1 MKRILTILT
10 AITLS
15 AVMSVSAFAQN
26 GRYVVKGVIV
36 DELGPVAGAAV
47 VEQGTTNGAV
57 SDLDGNYSLTVSS
70 ADAIIEIRM
79 IGYATQ
85 TFKASDVPATVTLAE
100 DAEFLDEVVVIG
112 YGTVKKS
119 DLTGSVSTVRGDDIN
134 KGVITTPADLLRG
147 KTAGVVVTQGNG
159 MPGSGATIRIRGGAS
174 LNASNDPLYII
185 DGLPVSNDGISGMS
199 DPLSSINP
207 EDIESFTVLKDAS
220 ATAIYGSRASNG
232 VIVITTKKGTKN
244 GSAVPQISID
254 VTSSLNTLAKYQEV
268 LTGDQLRDLIAKR
281 VASGKT
287 SAAAL
292 GALGKENTDWQ
303 KQIYHMAPTIDAN
316 LSLNGYASMG
326 DVNLPYRVS
335 GGYINQNGTLKGS
348 KMDSG
353 TAGVNLSPSFL
364 QNHLTVNLN
373 GKYTYAKN
381 WYADQG
387 AIGAALRY
395 DPTQPI
401 YATDAE
407 GGLRGYRI
415 WRGTDGNPNGMA
427 TLNPVAQLNDKQDYA
442 TANRFIG
449 NAQFDYK
456 IHGFEDLRLNLN
468 LGIDWAKSSGVT
480 EVAQNSELSY
490 HNTSHQYSDAEGRQL
505 ASGSHTDYH
514 YGRQN
519 TTLEFYADYN
529 KTFGKHNVDLMAGY
543 SWQRFYTDSDSKET
557 RLNNGTTIKE
567 SIYKGEYFLISF
579 FGRANY
585 SFGDKYLITA
595 TVRRDGT
602 SRFQNNKWGLFPSV
616 ALGWNVKNE
625 DFMKG
630 VSAVSTLKLR
640 ASWGQTGQQDVG
652 GYYDTFAKFYTNQ
665 IGSYYQFA
673 GNTIVPITALGYN
686 ADLKWETTTTY
697 NIGLDLGFWND
708 RLTATVDVYQ
718 RDTKDLLS
726 WVQVAALSNL
736 TNYLNTNI
744 ASLTNKGVE
753 LDLRGILIDTKDMSW
768 TAGFNMAYNY
778 NEITKLNASSEN
790 KEGVRTGS
798 ISGGTDNWVQK
809 HDIGHP
815 MNAFYVYQQVYDQ
828 NGKPVFGQYVD
839 QNNDGVINE
848 SDRHFFHKPAPD
860 FTFGFNTS
868 FMYKNWTAALSGHAS
883 VGNYVYNNVA
893 SNNEMYKDLW
903 VNNFVSNRNAS
914 ALYSD
919 FDDAMYIS
927 DYYIENGSF
936 LKLDNF
942 TLGYTFPRLF
952 EMVPGRNA
960 TLNIFGTVQNICTL
974 TKYSGIDP
982 EVNNPGAPGIDGTVY
997 PRPRTYVLG
1006 LKFNF

>member
-1 MKRILTILT
+1 MKRILT
-10 AITLS
+10 AI
-15 AVMSVSAFAQN
+15 AVLFACATVFAQ
-26 GRYVVKGVIV
+26 GGYQVKGVVV
-36 DELGPVAGAAV
+36 DAIGPVIGASV
-47 VEQGTTNGAV
+47 IEVGTSNGA
-57 SDLDGNYSLTVSS
+57 STGLDGDFILTVSN
-70 ADAIIEIRM
+70 ANAMVEISC

-85 TFKASDVPATVTLAE
+85 TFPAKEVPATIHLEE
-100 DAEFLDEVVVIG
+100 DTHFLDEVVVIG

-119 DLTGSVSTVRGDDIN
+119 DLTGSISTVKADEIN

-147 KTAGVVVTQGNG
+147 KSAGVVVTSGSG
-159 MPGSGATIRIRGGAS
+159 MPGAGATVRIRGGAS

-232 VIVITTKKGTKN
+232 VIVITTKKGARN
-244 GSAVPQISID
+244 GNAVPQIAID
-254 VTSSLNTLAKYQEV
+254 VTGSLNTIAKYQNV
-268 LTGDQLRDLIAKR
+268 LTGDQLRDLIAQR
-281 VASGKT
+281 VADGKT
-287 SAAAL
+287 SANALAAL
-292 GALGKENTDWQ
+292 GTENTDWQ
-303 KQIYHMAPTIDAN
+303 KQIYKMAPTVDAN
-316 LSLNGYASMG
+316 ISLNGNVNMG
-326 DVNLPYRVS
+326 STTLPYRVS
-335 GGYINQNGTLKGS
+335 GGFTTQNGTLIGS
-348 KMDSG
+348 KMNRG
-353 TAGVNLSPSFL
+353 TASLNLSPTFFDK
-364 QNHLTVNLN
+364 HLTVSLN

-401 YATDAE
+401 HATDAE
-407 GGLRGYRI
+407 GGLNGYRI
-415 WRGTDGNPNGMA
+415 WRGSDGNPNGMA
-427 TLNPVAQLNDKQDYA
+427 TLNPVAQLNDKTDVA

-456 IHGFEDLRLNLN
+456 IHGLEDLRLNLN
-468 LGIDWAKSSGVT
+468 LGIDWAKSSGIT
-480 EVAQNSELSY
+480 ELAMNSEASY
-490 HNTSHQYSDAEGRQL
+490 HNTSHQYIDADGNFK

-514 YGRQN
+514 YGRLN

-529 KTFGKHNVDLMAGY
+529 KTFGKHNIDLMAGY
-543 SWQRFYTDSDSKET
+543 SWQRFYNDSDSKSVWLSDPT
-557 RLNNGTTIKE
+557 HLV
-567 SIYKGEYFLISF
+567 SDSVYKGEYFLISF
-579 FGRANY
+579 FGRFNY

-595 TVRRDGT
+595 TLRRDGT
-602 SRFQNNKWGLFPSV
+602 SRFQSNKWGLFPSV
-616 ALGWNVKNE
+616 ALGWNIKNE
-625 DFMKG
+625 NFLKNVDKL
-630 VSAVSTLKLR
+630 STLKLR

-652 GYYDTFAKFYTNQ
+652 GYYDTFATFYTNQ
-665 IGSYYQFA
+665 LGSYYQIN
-673 GNTIVPITALGYN
+673 GNTVVPITALGYN

-697 NIGLDLGFWND
+697 NIGLDFGLWND
-708 RLTATVDVYQ
+708 RFTASIDAYK

-726 WVQVAALSNL
+726 YVQVAALSNL

-744 ASLTNKGVE
+744 ASLTNKGIELELNGVLVE
-753 LDLRGILIDTKDMSW
+753 TRNTSW
-768 TAGFNMAYNY
+768 TVGFNMAYNH

-790 KEGVRTGS
+790 KEGVRTGG

-815 MNAFYVYQQVYDQ
+815 MSAFYVYQQVYDQ

-848 SDRHFFHKPAPD
+848 SDRHFFHSPWAD

-868 FMYKNWTAALSGHAS
+868 FSYKNWTAALSGHAS
-883 VGNYVYNNVA
+883 LGNYVYNNVA

-903 VNNFVSNRNAS
+903 VNNFISNRNAS
-914 ALYSD
+914 ALYSN

-936 LKLDNF
+936 IKLDNF
-942 TLGYTFPRLF
+942 TLGYTFPKLF
-952 EMVPGRNA
+952 EMVPGRPA
-960 TLNIFGTVQNICTL
+960 SLNIFGTVQNICTI

-982 EVNNPGAPGIDGTVY
+982 EVYGGIDGTVY
-997 PRPRTYVLG
+997 PRPRTFVLG

>member
-1 MKRILTILT
+1 MKRILT
-10 AITLS
+10 AI
-15 AVMSVSAFAQN
+15 AVLLAACVTVSAQ
-26 GRYVVKGVIV
+26 GGYQVKGVVV
-36 DELGPVAGAAV
+36 DALGPVIGATV
-47 VEQGTTNGAV
+47 LEQGTTNGT
-57 SDLDGNYSLTVSS
+57 STGLDGDYTLTVSS
-70 ADAIIEIRM
+70 ANAVIEISC

-85 TFKASDVPATVTLAE
+85 TFPASAVPATVTLAE
-100 DAEFLDEVVVIG
+100 DTDFLDEVVVIG

-119 DLTGSVSTVRGDDIN
+119 DLTGSVSTVKADEIN

-147 KTAGVVVTQGNG
+147 KSAGVVVTSGSGQ
-159 MPGSGATIRIRGGAS
+159 PGSGATVRIRGGAS

-232 VIVITTKKGTKN
+232 VIVITTKKGAK
-244 GSAVPQISID
+244 GASSAIPAIAID
-254 VTSSLNTLAKYQEV
+254 VTSSLNTIARYQKV
-268 LTGDQLRDLIAKR
+268 LTGDQLRELIADR
-281 VASGKT
+281 VANGKT
-287 SAAAL
+287 AAAAL
-292 GALGKENTDWQ
+292 DALGKENTDWQ
-303 KQIYHMAPTIDAN
+303 KQIYHMAPTVDAN
-316 LSLNGYASMG
+316 LSLNGNAKFA
-326 DVNLPYRVS
+326 DITLPYRVS
-335 GGYINQNGTLKGS
+335 GGFTTQNGTLKGS
-348 KMDSG
+348 KMNRG
-353 TAGVNLSPSFL
+353 TASLNLSPTFFDK
-364 QNHLTVNLN
+364 HLTVFLN

-387 AIGAALRY
+387 AIGGALRY

-401 YATDAE
+401 YDATSN
-407 GGLRGYRI
+407 GLNGYRI

-427 TLNPVAQLNDKQDYA
+427 TLNPVAQLADKTDIA

-456 IHGFEDLRLNLN
+456 IHGFEDLRVNLN
-468 LGIDWAKSSGVT
+468 LGMDWAKSGGVT
-480 EVAQNSELSY
+480 ELAQNSEASY
-490 HNTSHQYSDAEGRQL
+490 HNTQHQYIDNNGNYK

-514 YGRQN
+514 YGRLN

-529 KTFGKHNVDLMAGY
+529 KTFADLHNVDIMAGY
-543 SWQRFYTDSDSKET
+543 SWQRFYNDSDSKT
-557 RLNNGTTIKE
+557 VRLHDSSLIGD
-567 SIYKGEYFLISF
+567 SVYKGEYFLISF

-585 SFGDKYLITA
+585 SFGDRYLITA
-595 TVRRDGT
+595 TLRRDGT

-616 ALGWNVKNE
+616 ALGWNAKNE
-625 DFMKG
+625 QFLKD
-630 VSAVSTLKLR
+630 VDVLSTLKLR

-652 GYYDTFAKFYTNQ
+652 GYYDTFATFYTNQ
-665 IGSYYQFA
+665 LGSYYQIN
-673 GNTIVPITALGYN
+673 GKTIIPITALGYN

-697 NIGLDLGFWND
+697 NVGLDFGFWND
-708 RLTATVDVYQ
+708 RLTAAVDLYK

-726 WVQVAALSNL
+726 YVQVAALSNL

-753 LDLRGILIDTKDMSW
+753 LDLNGILIETRDMSW
-768 TAGFNMAYNY
+768 TAGFNMAYNH

-790 KEGVRTGS
+790 KEGVRTGG

-815 MNAFYVYQQVYDQ
+815 MSAFYVYQQVYDQ

-848 SDRHFFHKPAPD
+848 SDRHFFHKPWAD
-860 FTFGFNTS
+860 FTFGFNTNFS
-868 FMYKNWTAALSGHAS
+868 WKNWTAALSGHAS
-883 VGNYVYNNVA
+883 LGNYVYNNVA

-903 VNNFVSNRNAS
+903 VNNFISNRNTS

-927 DYYIENGSF
+927 DYYIEDGSF
-936 LKLDNF
+936 IKLDNF
-942 TLGYTFPRLF
+942 TVGYTFPKLF
-952 EMVPGRNA
+952 ELVEGRPA
-960 TLNIFGTVQNICTL
+960 ALNIFGTVQNICTI

-982 EVNNPGAPGIDGTVY
+982 EVYGGIDGTVY
-997 PRPRTYVLG
+997 PRPRTFVLG
-1006 LKFNF
+1006 LKLNF